1 MQKLLVILLSII
13 IMAQSCRQQFVPK
26 DSKYP
31 SMVGDIEHDPTL
43 DDPNFTLCDEK
54 NTKQYHNLNYDM
66 QYEGEKYAIN
76 KTFLAQLNH

>member
-13 IMAQSCRQQFVPK
+13 IMAQSCQQQFVPK
-26 DSKYP
+26 DSKYL

-54 NTKQYHNLNYDM
+54 KHQ
-66 QYEGEKYAIN
+66 AIPQF
-76 KTFLAQLNH
+76 KL